1 MDQQNHIVEA
11 PEDLGMN
18 LENNNG
24 LLMQFD
30 IDNEEEEEEE
40 DNDVGGDRH

>member
-1 MDQQNHIVEA
+1 
-11 PEDLGMN
+11 MN